1 MEDGTLVAESL
12 LPRAK
17 GLEVGDRLGR
27 GLAVESHLDPSER
40 LATGADVK
48 VDYGARE
55 CRRQNEDQ
63 LYACGKRNTPY
74 QCR

>member
-27 GLAVESHLDPSER
+27 GLAVESHLDAPER
-40 LATGADVK
+40 LATGAYVK
-48 VDYGARE
+48 VDWCHDGARVSSSE
-55 CRRQNEDQ
+55 
-63 LYACGKRNTPY
+63 
-74 QCR
+74 